1 MFTYV
6 TLKNFKSFEDI
17 TLDLTDKN
25 NHPKSLVL
33 IYGEN
38 GIGKS
43 NLASAFYMLSE
54 TLRTMDVRDI
64 MQDILNNKPDDLSND
79 KLMSLIRN
87 RFKDIETLIQEN
99 KTVDSN
105 ENMYMEFG
113 LDIKGQSAKYILEMN
128 NTEIIHES
136 LDCVLVKNKGVAI
149 DICPEHSFL
158 SEKIFKTKAIIED
171 LKLLIDKFW
180 GKHSFFAILL
190 HELLDKSNHYYK
202 DKLSKNLQNIL
213 LNLNRMSCNLKIGNR
228 AEYGLIGLPNYY
240 LKNFDHGEINI
251 KEQEKLDRAEKML
264 NLFFTSTYN
273 DIQEVYYKQDTIENH
288 KIKYNLYVKK
298 NICGTIRDLNF
309 NLESTGTQAILRL
322 LPFLLASVEGSTVII
337 DEFDSGI
344 HDLLSR
350 ALIQSIFK
358 DISGQLIMTTHNT
371 SLMDNETMINKD
383 SPLPDIPAECIFTIN
398 EDDAH
403 KKDITCILT
412 YDNKLNSNSNV
423 RKQYIQGKYRGIPSK
438 ISLNFKELKD
448 LLSDR

>member
-251 KEQEKLDRAEKML
+251 KEQGKLDRAEKML

-288 KIKYNLYVKK
+288 
-298 NICGTIRDLNF
+298 
-309 NLESTGTQAILRL
+309 ILRL

-383 SPLPDIPAECIFTIN
+383 SPLPDIPAECIYTIN